1 MPLTIT
7 DDELAQTDLTAEQV
21 RVELA
26 VALRDRNE
34 LSFFNAAKWAGMDVK
49 SFGDL
54 LTGRGVPWF
63 DAGDDQLDNP
73 REFSSLAAETSATV
87 APADATT
94 AAATTADRPPAA
106 PVGAAA

>member
-7 DDELAQTDLTAEQV
+7 DDELAQTDLSAQQV

-34 LSFFNAAKWAGMDVK
+34 LSFFNAAKWAGMDAK

-54 LTGRGVPWF
+54 LTERGVPWF
-63 DAGDDQLDNP
+63 DAGSGNP
-73 REFSSLAAETSATV
+73 NEYIRQDAVLSELRRRRDRVEEPV
-87 APADATT
+87 A
-94 AAATTADRPPAA
+94 
-106 PVGAAA
+106 GAAA